1 MNRSDI
7 LELMFIP
14 NVPARLKELMDDT
27 VMQRIWNEKTDIYQS
42 DFWTTRIPFTVE
54 AERFFERL
62 LELKRAQHPQPP
74 DITKIVEWIKNI
86 SGITDLEIDDLEI
99 HSYPEGLA
107 GPGVFLFSFPK
118 EKREKKDKEKT
129 NKIYK
134 INKTLPTSER
144 QTLFDT
150 FWYYYPRRTGKSKAF
165 KAFCSILTSHEADS
179 HPEGPIGF
187 FSNMLTALKNQITEK
202 QLATEWECFCPAWP
216 HPTNWLNQQRWTD
229 ETKLDMEYWNEEC
242 KRSHKQPD
250 YLRIRDRILA
260 KSIGEDGETDF
271 DSL

>member
-1 MNRSDI
+1 MTRNDLI
-7 LELMFIP
+7 ELMFIP
-14 NVPARLKELMDDT
+14 SLPEGIEAIIESLWRAVCKDDGGFHDEGFWDVELVISESGKALLDRILK
-27 VMQRIWNEKTDIYQS
+27 
-42 DFWTTRIPFTVE
+42 
-54 AERFFERL
+54 A
-62 LELKRAQHPQPP
+62 KRAQSYTPP

-165 KAFCSILTSHEADS
+165 KAFCSILTSHEVDS